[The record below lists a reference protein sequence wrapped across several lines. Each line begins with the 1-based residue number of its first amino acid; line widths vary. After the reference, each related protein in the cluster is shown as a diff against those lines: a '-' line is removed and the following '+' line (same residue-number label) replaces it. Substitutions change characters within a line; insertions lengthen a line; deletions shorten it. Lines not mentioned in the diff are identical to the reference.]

1 MTKFIKKFEIPLL
14 ALLFVSLLVLL
25 VMFII
30 YVRTY
35 ENEDKKSYMYYVK
48 EEIEGDIL
56 TYEIISKREEDI
68 FGTVNVE
75 LIVETVVSTTHNTLV
90 TKRFYV
96 YIEWYCKWSE
106 NNGIEKVQY
115 NFKGTKTHDRPFLR
129 EKISDIEIKELEND
143 K

>member
-1 MTKFIKKFEIPLL
+1 MSKFIKKFETPLL
-14 ALLFVSLLVLL
+14 ALLLVSLLVLL
-25 VMFII
+25 VMFLI
-30 YVRTY
+30 YVATY

-56 TYEIISKREEDI
+56 SYEIISKGKEDI
-68 FGTVNVE
+68 FETVNVE

-106 NNGIEKVQY
+106 NNVIEKVQY
-115 NFKGTKTHDRPFLR
+115 NFRGTKTHDRPFLR
-129 EKISDIEIKELEND
+129 EKISDIEIKEIV